1 MPENHFTASMPIH
14 KRRLD
19 SGLLVSRS
27 LFEPG
32 RNCWRIEA
40 AKRAAFLV
48 DGEAY
53 FRAFREAAIEAQRS
67 IVILGWDFDTRIRM
81 LIDRES
87 DGYPDQLGEFLH
99 ALLVRRKRLHIYILT
114 WDFHVIYLGERQWWL
129 PSNLLV
135 QRRLHFKKDG
145 SHPVGASHHQ
155 KVVVVDDAIAFVGG
169 LDFAQCRWDA
179 RSHRAQHPDR
189 RLLSNDAPCRPFHDV
204 QMAVDGDAARTLG
217 SLARERWVR
226 ATGYTITKA
235 KVDRL
240 VDHWPPSVEPDVRDV
255 PIAVARTEPEF
266 SDRPEVRE
274 VEHLLTDLLK
284 AARQWIYIETQYF
297 TSGMLAEVLAAR
309 LQEPGGPEIVL
320 ILHPNSDG
328 WLEQHTMDVLRGR
341 VLKRLRT
348 MDRSH
353 RLGLYYPYLP
363 DLKGQ
368 CISMHSKVCIVDNEY
383 VRIGSANM
391 SNRSMGFDSECDLA
405 LEANGDPIVQQ
416 RLARFRNGLLGEHL
430 DVPVDRVRDT
440 IDEQGSII
448 GAIEGLRGSGRSLE
462 IFDGQIPTEVDEW
475 VPDAEFVDPP
485 RPYETQLVP
494 REHRPSTLRQIMFGT
509 SLLLAVLA
517 LAAAWRWSPLG
528 TWIEIPR
535 LLGYID
541 AFDRSPAAP
550 LITIAGFLIGGLLV
564 APVTVLITVTVL
576 AFGSMQGF
584 LYSFAG
590 MTLSAILTF
599 YLGRVFGQRL
609 VDRIS
614 PRLHRLSVRLAE
626 KGVLAVVAVRVVP
639 VAPFTIVNMVAG
651 ATRIRLKDFVVGT
664 IIGELPGLLALSI
677 FVDQITTT
685 IKSPGPTSYAVL
697 AATAVAIVAIAWILR
712 QWLAKRTAAQE
723 SGAA

>member
-1 MPENHFTASMPIH
+1 MSEDRFTISAPIH
-14 KRRLD
+14 SRRVA
-19 SGLLVSRS
+19 GLPVRRS

-32 RNCWRIEA
+32 RNCWRIETA
-40 AKRAAFLV
+40 NRAAFLV

-53 FRAFREAAIEAQRS
+53 FRAFREAALKAQRS

-87 DGYPDQLGEFLH
+87 DGFPDELGEFLH
-99 ALLVRRKRLHIYILT
+99 ALLLRRKRLQIHVLT

-129 PSNLLV
+129 PSHLLV
-135 QRRLHFKKDG
+135 HRRLHFKKDG
-145 SHPVGASHHQ
+145 AHPVGASHHQ
-155 KVVVVDDAIAFVGG
+155 KVVVVDDAVAFVGG
-169 LDFAQCRWDA
+169 LDFAQCRWDS
-179 RSHRAQHPDR
+179 RSHRGQHPGR
-189 RLLSNDAPCRPFHDV
+189 RLLSTDAPCRPFHDV
-204 QMAVDGDAARTLG
+204 QLAVDGEAARTLG
-217 SLARERWVR
+217 RLARERWRR
-226 ATGYTITKA
+226 ATGYAITKA
-235 KVDRL
+235 KDREG
-240 VDHWPPSVEPDVRDV
+240 DQWPSSVEPDVENVD
-255 PIAVARTEPEF
+255 IAIARTEPEF

-274 VEHLLTDLLK
+274 IEHLLTDMLQV
-284 AARQWIYIETQYF
+284 ARQWIYIETQYF
-297 TSGMLAEVLAAR
+297 TSDTLAEVMASR
-309 LQEPGGPEIVL
+309 LQDPDGPEIVL

-341 VLKRLRT
+341 ILKRLRA
-348 MDRSH
+348 MDRFH
-353 RLGLYYPYLP
+353 RLGLYYPALP
-363 DLKGQ
+363 DLNGQ
-368 CISMHSKVCIVDNEY
+368 CISMHSKVCIVDHEY

-391 SNRSMGFDSECDLA
+391 SNRSMGFDTECDLA
-405 LEANGDPIVQQ
+405 LEANGDPVVQQ
-416 RLARFRNGLLGEHL
+416 RLARFRNGLLAEHL
-430 DVPVDRVRDT
+430 DVSVDRVRDM
-440 IDEQGSII
+440 IEEQGSII

-462 IFDGQIPTEVDEW
+462 IFDGQIPAEVDEW

-494 REHRPSTLRQIMFGT
+494 REYGPSTLRQIILGT

-535 LLGYID
+535 LLASIQV
-541 AFDRSPAAP
+541 FDRSPAAP
-550 LITIAGFLIGGLLV
+550 FITIAGFLIGGLLV

-576 AFGSMQGF
+576 AFGPMEGF

-599 YLGRVFGQRL
+599 YVGRWFGQRL
-609 VDRIS
+609 VDRFS
-614 PRLHRLSVRLAE
+614 LRLQRLSIRLAE

-664 IIGELPGLLALSI
+664 VIGELPGLIALSI
-677 FVDQITTT
+677 FVDQITQT
-685 IKSPGPTSYAVL
+685 IESPGPASYAVL
-697 AATAVAIVAIAWILR
+697 AVTAAAILAIVWILR
-712 QWLAKRTAAQE
+712 QWLAKRTAVQE

>member
-1 MPENHFTASMPIH
+1 MPEDHFTASMPIH

-19 SGLLVSRS
+19 SGLPVGRS

-53 FRAFREAAIEAQRS
+53 FRAFREVAIEAQRS

-87 DGYPDQLGEFLH
+87 DGFPDQLGEFLH

-226 ATGYTITKA
+226 ATGYTITRA

-274 VEHLLTDLLK
+274 VEHLLTDLFK

-309 LQEPGGPEIVL
+309 LQEPDGPEIVL

-348 MDRSH
+348 VDRSH

-416 RLARFRNGLLGEHL
+416 RLARFRNGLLAEHL

-462 IFDGQIPTEVDEW
+462 IFDGQIPAEVDEW

-494 REHRPSTLRQIMFGT
+494 REHRPSTLRQIMLGT

-664 IIGELPGLLALSI
+664 IIGELPGLIALSI

-697 AATAVAIVAIAWILR
+697 AVTAVAIVAIAWILR

>member
-1 MPENHFTASMPIH
+1 MPKDPLTASALVN
-14 KRRLD
+14 KKRLD
-19 SGLLVSRS
+19 ASSSVRPS

-53 FRAFREAAIEAQRS
+53 YRAFREVAIEAQRS
-67 IVILGWDFDTRIRM
+67 IFVLGWDFDTRIRM
-81 LIDRES
+81 LIDRDS
-87 DGYPDQLGEFLH
+87 DGFPDQLGQFLR
-99 ALLVRRKRLHIYILT
+99 ALLVRRRRLHIYILT

-189 RLLSNDAPCRPFHDV
+189 RLLSNDTPCRPFHDV
-204 QMAVDGDAARTLG
+204 QMAVDGEAARTLG
-217 SLARERWVR
+217 RLARKRWLR
-226 ATGYTITKA
+226 ATGHRIKRA
-235 KVDRL
+235 RVQRL
-240 VDHWPPSVEPDVRDV
+240 VSHWPSSVEPDVRDV
-255 PIAVARTEPEF
+255 AIAIARTEPEF
-266 SDRPEVRE
+266 TDRPEVRE
-274 VEHLLTDLLK
+274 VEGLLTDLLK

-297 TSGMLAEVLAAR
+297 TSAMLAEVLAAR
-309 LQEPGGPEIVL
+309 LQESDGPEIVL

-341 VLKRLRT
+341 VLKRLRAV
-348 MDRSH
+348 DRFH

-405 LEANGDPIVQQ
+405 LEANGDPMVQQ
-416 RLARFRNGLLGEHL
+416 RLAHFRNGLLAEHL

-440 IDEQGSII
+440 IDERGSLI

-462 IFDGQIPTEVDEW
+462 VFDGQIPAEVDEW

-494 REHRPSTLRQIMFGT
+494 REHRPSTLRQVMLGT

-535 LLGYID
+535 LLAYEE
-541 AFDRSPAAP
+541 AFEQSPAAP
-550 LITIAGFLIGGLLV
+550 FITIAGFLIGGLLV

-576 AFGSMQGF
+576 AFGPLQGF
-584 LYSFAG
+584 FYSFAG
-590 MTLSAILTF
+590 MTFSAILTF

-626 KGVLAVVAVRVVP
+626 KGVLAVVTVRVLP

-651 ATRIRLKDFVVGT
+651 ATRIRTKDFVVGT
-664 IIGELPGLLALSI
+664 IIGELPGLIALSI

-685 IKSPGPTSYAVL
+685 IKSPGPGSYAVL
-697 AATAVAIVAIAWILR
+697 AVTAVAIVAVAWMLR
-712 QWLAKRTAAQE
+712 HWLTQRTAAQG

>member
-1 MPENHFTASMPIH
+1 MPEDHFTASMPIH
-14 KRRLD
+14 KKRVD
-19 SGLLVSRS
+19 SGLPVGRS

-32 RNCWRIEA
+32 RNCWRIET

-53 FRAFREAAIEAQRS
+53 FRAFREVAIEAQRS

-87 DGYPDQLGEFLH
+87 DGFPDQLGEFLH
-99 ALLVRRKRLHIYILT
+99 ALLVRRKRLHIYVLT
-114 WDFHVIYLGERQWWL
+114 WDFHVIYLSERQWWL

-179 RSHRAQHPDR
+179 RAHRAQHPDR

-217 SLARERWVR
+217 RLARERWLQ
-226 ATGYTITKA
+226 ATGSRIKRA
-235 KVDRL
+235 RGNRL
-240 VDHWPPSVEPDVRDV
+240 VRHWPPSVEPDLQDV
-255 PIAVARTEPEF
+255 PIAIARTEPEF
-266 SDRPEVRE
+266 TDRPEVRE
-274 VEHLLTDLLK
+274 VEQLLTDLLK

-297 TSGMLAEVLAAR
+297 TSAMLAELLAAR
-309 LQEPGGPEIVL
+309 LQESDGPEVVL

-341 VLKRLRT
+341 VLKRLRAV
-348 MDRSH
+348 DRFH

-368 CISMHSKVCIVDNEY
+368 CISMHSKVCIVDHEY

-405 LEANGDPIVQQ
+405 LEASGDPVIQE
-416 RLARFRNGLLGEHL
+416 RLGRFRNGLLAEHL
-430 DVPVDRVRDT
+430 DVSVDRVRDA
-440 IDEQGSII
+440 IDAQGSLIA
-448 GAIEGLRGSGRSLE
+448 AIEGLRGSGRSLE
-462 IFDGQIPTEVDEW
+462 VFDGQIPAEVDEW

-494 REHRPSTLRQIMFGT
+494 REHRPSTLRQIMLGT
-509 SLLLAVLA
+509 ALLLAVLA

-535 LLGYID
+535 LLAYVES
-541 AFDRSPAAP
+541 FERSPAAP
-550 LITIAGFLIGGLLV
+550 FITIAGFMIGGLLV

-576 AFGSMQGF
+576 AFGPVQGF

-590 MTLSAILTF
+590 MTLSAMLTF
-599 YLGRVFGQRL
+599 YLGRIFGQRL

-626 KGVLAVVAVRVVP
+626 KGVLAVVTVRVLP

-651 ATRIRLKDFVVGT
+651 ATRIRAKDFAVGT
-664 IIGELPGLLALSI
+664 IIGELPGLIALSI

-685 IKSPGPTSYAVL
+685 IKSPGPGSYAVL
-697 AATAVAIVAIAWILR
+697 TVTAVAIIAIAWMLR
-712 QWLAKRTAAQE
+712 HWLTKRTGAQH
-723 SGAA
+723 GAA